1 MISKAEAAA
10 FEADFRKRYLP
21 LAKKLAKVEDDIYR
35 LVIESMSNAKMS
47 TAYWRAQEVKLN
59 ILYAKM
65 NNLFSEW
72 AKIEIP
78 SRYKRSL
85 SLIEKRTAALKG
97 VIEKGKKGL
106 MQLWSTNASTQI
118 MTGLYMSSMETFLS
132 SSVAGKRVI
141 RNLFI
146 STQQRLVEESL
157 VNAAVATGFEMG
169 NLRQAKTLLKAIFES
184 PEWKMID
191 QHQFIRAGKFHYR
204 PHYYAEMVARTKFHQ
219 AHSQASLMQAANYD
233 TDLVEISS
241 HNTTTAICIPF
252 EGNIY
257 SVSGRDPRFPPL
269 SDTPPYHPNCLHL
282 MFPTF
287 VSGLMAEGILNEAG
301 ELVA

>member
-10 FEADFRKRYLP
+10 FEADFRKRFLP
-21 LAKKLAKVEDDIYR
+21 LAKRLVKVEDDIYR
-35 LVIESMSNAKMS
+35 LVIESMSSAKMS
-47 TAYWRAQEVKLN
+47 TAYWRAQEIKLN
-59 ILYAKM
+59 ALYGKL
-65 NNLFSEW
+65 NTLFTEW
-72 AKIEIP
+72 SKVEIP

-85 SLIEKRTAALKG
+85 SLIQKRTDALKG
-97 VIEKGKKGL
+97 IVAKGKRGI
-106 MQLWSTNASTQI
+106 MQLLSSNASTQI
-118 MTGLYMSSMETFLS
+118 MTGLYSSAAETFLS

-157 VNAAVATGFEMG
+157 VNVAVATGFEMG
-169 NLRQAKTLLKAIFES
+169 DLRQAKTLLKVIFES

-191 QHQFIRAGKFHYR
+191 QHQFIQAGKYHYR

-219 AHSQASLMQAANYD
+219 AHSQASLMQAANYG
-233 TDLVEISS
+233 TDLVEISD

-257 SVSGRDPRFPPL
+257 SVSGADPRFPPL

-287 VSGLMAEGILNEAG
+287 ESGLITQGVLSEAG
-301 ELVA
+301 ELIE